1 MQQLNEFRPGD
12 KARVMGYSGRDSA
25 YRRRLMA
32 MGLTLHAELEVVRY
46 APLGDPIQIK
56 VRNTY
61 LSLRKD
67 EAVLL
72 KLKRV

>member
-1 MQQLNEFRPGD
+1 
-12 KARVMGYSGRDSA
+12 
-25 YRRRLMA
+25 MA